1 MRVIK
6 PNQKLF
12 NKSKIIHVDMDSFYA
27 SVEIKERP
35 ELKFKPVAVAGSS
48 ENRGVVTTCN
58 YIARKFGIRS
68 AMPSVT
74 AKRLCPEIIFLPVNM
89 EKYRAISK
97 ETHKIYKCYTKIIE
111 PISLD
116 EAYLDVTDSEYCQGD
131 PEEMARQIRQKIFE
145 DLGITASAGISS
157 NKFLAKIA
165 SDWNKPNGQFSIPDK
180 DIQSFILKVNI
191 RKIYGVGEKT
201 EILLNKHGIQ
211 TCSDLQKLSKESL
224 VKLLGKYGCTLYSL
238 SRGIDNRL
246 VEDDKISK
254 SLSVEDT
261 YVKDLTNYDQAAN
274 ELNKLYLELKKR
286 LSKEIHKDRLI
297 KSCFIKVKFNN
308 FKLITMQTSS
318 QKTDYLVYLN
328 LLEKTL
334 LTNKKPIRLLGIGV
348 QFDNRPLNQLNL
360 DIS

>member
-180 DIQSFILKVNI
+180 DIQNFILKVNI

-201 EILLNKHGIQ
+201 EIVLNKHRIQ

-224 VKLLGKYGCTLYSL
+224 IKLLGKYGCTLYSL

-246 VEDDKISK
+246 VQDDKISK

-286 LSKEIHKDRLI
+286 LGKEIHKDRLI
-297 KSCFIKVKFNN
+297 KSCFIKVKFND
-308 FKLITMQTSS
+308 FKLITMQTSN
-318 QKTDYLVYLN
+318 QKTDHLVYLN

-334 LTNKKPIRLLGIGV
+334 LTNRKPIRLLGIGV

>member
-68 AMPSVT
+68 AMPSVI

-180 DIQSFILKVNI
+180 DIQNFILKVNI

-201 EILLNKHGIQ
+201 EIVLNKHRIQ

-224 VKLLGKYGCTLYSL
+224 IKLLGKYGCTLYSL

-286 LSKEIHKDRLI
+286 LGKEIHKDRLI
-297 KSCFIKVKFNN
+297 KSCFIKVKFND
-308 FKLITMQTSS
+308 FKLITMQTSN
-318 QKTDYLVYLN
+318 QKTDHLVYLN

-334 LTNKKPIRLLGIGV
+334 LTNKKSIRLLGIGV

>member
-68 AMPSVT
+68 AMPSVI

-180 DIQSFILKVNI
+180 DIQNFILKVNI

-201 EILLNKHGIQ
+201 EIVLNKHRIQ

-224 VKLLGKYGCTLYSL
+224 IKLLGKYGCTLYSL

-286 LSKEIHKDRLI
+286 LGKEIHKDRLI
-297 KSCFIKVKFNN
+297 KSCFIKVKFND
-308 FKLITMQTSS
+308 FKLITMQTSN
-318 QKTDYLVYLN
+318 QKTDHLVYLN

-334 LTNKKPIRLLGIGV
+334 LTNKKSIRLLGIGV
-348 QFDNRPLNQLNL
+348 QFNNRPLNQLNL

>member
-68 AMPSVT
+68 AMPSVI

-180 DIQSFILKVNI
+180 DIQNFILKVNI

-201 EILLNKHGIQ
+201 EILLNKHRIQ

-224 VKLLGKYGCTLYSL
+224 IKLLGKYGCTLYSL

-274 ELNKLYLELKKR
+274 ELNKLYLELIRR
-286 LSKEIHKDRLI
+286 LSKEIYKDRLI

>member
-180 DIQSFILKVNI
+180 DIQNFILKVNI

-201 EILLNKHGIQ
+201 EIVLNKHRIQ

-224 VKLLGKYGCTLYSL
+224 IKLLGKYGCTLYSL

-274 ELNKLYLELKKR
+274 ELNKLYLELIKR

>member
-1 MRVIK
+1 
-6 PNQKLF
+6 
-12 NKSKIIHVDMDSFYA
+12 
-27 SVEIKERP
+27 
-35 ELKFKPVAVAGSS
+35 
-48 ENRGVVTTCN
+48 
-58 YIARKFGIRS
+58 
-68 AMPSVT
+68 
-74 AKRLCPEIIFLPVNM
+74 M
-89 EKYRAISK
+89 EKYRNVSK

-116 EAYLDVTDSEYCQGD
+116 EAYLDVTNSEYCQGD
-131 PEEMARQIRQKIFE
+131 PEEMARQIRKKIFE
-145 DLGITASAGISS
+145 DLGITASAGIAS

-180 DIQSFILKVNI
+180 DVQNFILKVPV
-191 RKIYGVGEKT
+191 RKIHGVGEKT
-201 EILLNKHGIQ
+201 EILLNNHGIQ

-238 SRGIDNRL
+238 SRGIDDRL

-286 LSKEIHKDRLI
+286 LGKEIHKDRLI

>member
-68 AMPSVT
+68 AMPSVI

-201 EILLNKHGIQ
+201 EIVLNKHRIQ

-224 VKLLGKYGCTLYSL
+224 IKLLGKYGCTLYSL

-286 LSKEIHKDRLI
+286 LGKEIHKDRLI
-297 KSCFIKVKFNN
+297 KSCFIKVKFND
-308 FKLITMQTSS
+308 FKLITMQTSN
-318 QKTDYLVYLN
+318 QKTDHLVYLN

-334 LTNKKPIRLLGIGV
+334 LTNKKSIRLLGIGV

>member
-58 YIARKFGIRS
+58 YIARKFGIHS

-97 ETHKIYKCYTKIIE
+97 ETHQIYKCYTKIIE

-180 DIQSFILKVNI
+180 DIQNFILKVNI

-201 EILLNKHGIQ
+201 EILLNKHRIQ

-224 VKLLGKYGCTLYSL
+224 IKLLGKYGCTLYSL

-286 LSKEIHKDRLI
+286 LGKEIHKDRLI
-297 KSCFIKVKFNN
+297 KSCFIKVKFND
-308 FKLITMQTSS
+308 FKLITMQTSN
-318 QKTDYLVYLN
+318 QKTDHLVYLN

>member
-1 MRVIK
+1 
-6 PNQKLF
+6 
-12 NKSKIIHVDMDSFYA
+12 
-27 SVEIKERP
+27 
-35 ELKFKPVAVAGSS
+35 
-48 ENRGVVTTCN
+48 
-58 YIARKFGIRS
+58 
-68 AMPSVT
+68 MPSVT

-180 DIQSFILKVNI
+180 DIQNFILKVNI

-201 EILLNKHGIQ
+201 EIVLNKHRIQ

-224 VKLLGKYGCTLYSL
+224 IKLLGKYGCTLYSL

-286 LSKEIHKDRLI
+286 LGKEIHKDRLI
-297 KSCFIKVKFNN
+297 KSCFIKVKFND
-308 FKLITMQTSS
+308 FKLITMQTSN
-318 QKTDYLVYLN
+318 QKTDHLVYLN

-334 LTNKKPIRLLGIGV
+334 LTNKKSIRLLGIGV

>member
-68 AMPSVT
+68 AMPSVI

-201 EILLNKHGIQ
+201 EILLNKHRIQ

-224 VKLLGKYGCTLYSL
+224 IKLLGKYGCTLYSL

-274 ELNKLYLELKKR
+274 ELNKLYLELIKR

>member
-131 PEEMARQIRQKIFE
+131 PEEMALQIRQKIFE

-180 DIQSFILKVNI
+180 DIQNFILKVNI

-201 EILLNKHGIQ
+201 EILLNKHRIQ

-224 VKLLGKYGCTLYSL
+224 IKLLGKYGCTLYSL

-254 SLSVEDT
+254 SLSIEDT

-286 LSKEIHKDRLI
+286 LGKEIHKDRLI
-297 KSCFIKVKFNN
+297 KSCFIKVKFND
-308 FKLITMQTSS
+308 FKLITMQTSN
-318 QKTDYLVYLN
+318 QKTDHLVYLN

-348 QFDNRPLNQLNL
+348 QFDNRPLNQLYL

>member
-180 DIQSFILKVNI
+180 DIQNFILKVNI

-201 EILLNKHGIQ
+201 EIVLNKHRIQ

-224 VKLLGKYGCTLYSL
+224 IKLLGKYGCTLYSL

-286 LSKEIHKDRLI
+286 LGKEIHKDRLI
-297 KSCFIKVKFNN
+297 KSCFIKVKFND
-308 FKLITMQTSS
+308 FKLITMQTSN
-318 QKTDYLVYLN
+318 QKTDHLVYLN

-334 LTNKKPIRLLGIGV
+334 LTNKKSIRLLGIGV

>member
-6 PNQKLF
+6 PNQKIF
-12 NKSKIIHVDMDSFYA
+12 NTSKIIHVDMDCFYA
-27 SVEIKERP
+27 SVEIKEKP
-35 ELKFKPVAVAGSS
+35 ELKSKPVAVAGSS
-48 ENRGVVTTCN
+48 ENRGVITTCN
-58 YIARKFGIRS
+58 YIARKFGIHS

-74 AKRLCPEIIFLPVNM
+74 AKKLCPQIIFLPVNM
-89 EKYRAISK
+89 EKYRNISK

-116 EAYLDVTDSEYCQGD
+116 EAYLDVTNSEYCQGD
-131 PEEMARQIRQKIFE
+131 PEEMARQIRKKIFE
-145 DLGITASAGISS
+145 DLGITASAGIAS

-180 DIQSFILKVNI
+180 DIQNFILKVPV
-191 RKIYGVGEKT
+191 RKIHGVGEKT
-201 EILLNKHGIQ
+201 EILLNNHGIQ

-238 SRGIDNRL
+238 SRGIDDRL

-261 YVKDLTNYDQAAN
+261 YMKDLTNYDQAIN
-274 ELNKLYLELKKR
+274 ELNKLYLELTKR
-286 LSKEIHKDRLI
+286 FGKDIYKDRLI

-308 FKLITMQTSS
+308 FKLITMQTPS
-318 QKTDYLVYLN
+318 QKIDYPVYSN
-328 LLEKTL
+328 LLKKTL
-334 LTNKKPIRLLGIGV
+334 LTNKKPIRLLGMGI